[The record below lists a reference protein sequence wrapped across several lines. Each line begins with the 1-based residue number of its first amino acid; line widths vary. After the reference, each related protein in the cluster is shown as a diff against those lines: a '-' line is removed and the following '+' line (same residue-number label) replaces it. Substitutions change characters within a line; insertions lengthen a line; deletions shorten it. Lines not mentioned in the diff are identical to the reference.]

1 MHRVCV
7 VTQTRRFNIWG
18 PEQDS
23 PMLLMPPGGARPW
36 EMHWLGFG
44 IPATNSSSGCWGTQC
59 AKAEERR

>member
-1 MHRVCV
+1 MPS
-7 VTQTRRFNIWG
+7 QTRRFNIWG
-18 PEQDS
+18 LEQDS

-44 IPATNSSSGCWGTQC
+44 IPPSNTSAGCWGTQC